1 MTKQKDKDNKQTHY
15 DLETLIT
22 SLVNNRA
29 GQHNSTAQLKNKGIV
44 AVNYGYNQEQ
54 RHHILQISAP
64 AERTDKTEITSYVST
79 FPVLVGLTDV
89 EALVKN
95 VRTCASA
102 MLQMVAVAKKNAYI
116 DFDEMEKQS
125 EKLRQ
130 AQQESKR
137 QQLQSKLKREGS
149 RGVSG

>member
-1 MTKQKDKDNKQTHY
+1 MTEKQDTHY

-29 GQHNSTAQLKNKGIV
+29 GQHNSTAQLKDKGVV
-44 AVNYGYNQEQ
+44 AVSYGYAQEQ
-54 RHHILQISAP
+54 RHHVLQISVP
-64 AERTDKTEITSYVST
+64 AERKDKTEITSYVST
-79 FPVLVGLTDV
+79 FPVLLGLTDV
-89 EALVKN
+89 EALVKI

-102 MLQMVAVAKKNAYI
+102 MLQMTGVAKKNAYL

-125 EKLRQ
+125 EELRK
-130 AQQESKR
+130 AQVERQR
-137 QQLQSKLKREGS
+137 QQLVAKTAREGS